1 MSIDGGRRDPH
12 FHAAKHEADVHPR
25 HAAPAHGA
33 HPRHDRPEGSAG
45 FPHATRPE
53 SDPSH
58 AHPHDAPHPRPIA
71 APSQDGK
78 TARTLAPK
86 AVAFVA
92 AVVFIAFAGAISL
105 ERCAAESA
113 APADVAAPQQPAP
126 VPDDKPMTNPPAST
140 SGAFDPS
147 PASLDAVPADDGLQ
161 TFVLPN
167 QDGTQSG
174 AAPAL
179 AQSDAEA
186 IERAIHAVEEYGDA
200 SIVFYSLENGAG
212 IAYHADTAVYGASS
226 FKAPYALYVCET
238 QIETGEA
245 ALDDACPGT
254 DAYDPDSPYN
264 GGSYPLYDLIA
275 SAIVYSD
282 NNAFGSLR
290 ETFDARGYDEWA
302 EGLGLVDAAWRDDS
316 WYPWYCAR
324 TSAKAW
330 TEMYA
335 YLQGG
340 TDAARYLGALL
351 GQTEVSF
358 LRAALADTGAAVYDK
373 AGWCADEDPR
383 WNGLCDAGIVSVD
396 GTPYIMSVMT
406 GMPDGEEERA
416 LLEDLAAA
424 LFAARGALA

>member
-1 MSIDGGRRDPH
+1 MSVDGAHRDPH
-12 FHAAKHEADVHPR
+12 SHAAKHEADVHPR
-25 HAAPAHGA
+25 HAAAAHRGGTNPA
-33 HPRHDRPEGSAG
+33 GS
-45 FPHATRPE
+45 PHAARAE
-53 SDPSH
+53 SDPTH
-58 AHPHDAPHPRPIA
+58 AHPHDEPHPRPVVA
-71 APSQDGK
+71 MPHNDRVMRA
-78 TARTLAPK
+78 LAPK

-92 AVVFIAFAGAISL
+92 AVALLAFAGAMAL

-113 APADVAAPQQPAP
+113 APADEAAWQQPAP
-126 VPDDKPMTNPPAST
+126 VPYDKPMPDRPASV
-140 SGAFDPS
+140 SGTFDPS
-147 PASLDAVPADDGLQ
+147 PASLDEIPASDSLQ
-161 TFVLPN
+161 TFVLPS
-167 QDGTQSG
+167 QGGERSG
-174 AAPAL
+174 AAIPAL

-186 IERAIHAVEEYGDA
+186 IVQAIEAVEEHGDA
-200 SIVFYSLENGAG
+200 SIVFYNLENGAG
-212 IAYHADTAVYGASS
+212 MAYRADTAVYGASS
-226 FKAPYALYVCET
+226 FKAPYALYVCES

-290 ETFDARGYDEWA
+290 EAFDARGYDEWA
-302 EGLGLVDAAWRDDS
+302 ERLGLVDAAWRKDS

-330 TEMYA
+330 TEMYD
-335 YLQGG
+335 YLQSG

-358 LRAALADTGAAVYDK
+358 LRTALADTNAAVYDK

-383 WNGLCDAGIVSVD
+383 WNGLCDAGIVSID

-424 LFAARGALA
+424 LFAARDALA